1 MMRATILGC
10 GSSGGVPRFGGVDGS
25 GDWGDCDPKNPKNRR
40 QRCSM
45 LLEKT
50 STEGITKICIDAGP
64 DFRAQMLQA
73 HVDMLDALVLTHEH
87 ADHIHGID
95 DIRQFVNIRTYKR
108 LQPLYERGDIT
119 KEEYLE
125 AVEASRI
132 DCFAGMTCYDAM
144 RTKLDYLFIRHE
156 GSLYPPI
163 MHLHKIENDIQIN
176 GKGGMISLAPIPVPH
191 GSINAYGFKIG
202 GLVYMP
208 DVQDLNAYARDMIRG
223 CETFI
228 VDCLQFRSHGTHANY
243 EMAMAWIED
252 LKPKR
257 AILTNLHSSLD
268 YDALEKMTPD
278 HVTPAFDG
286 MKIDL

>member
-1 MMRATILGC
+1 MRATILGC

-25 GDWGDCDPKNPKNRR
+25 GDWGDCDPNNPKNRR
-40 QRCSM
+40 QRCSL

-50 STEGITKICIDAGP
+50 SDHGTTKICIDAGP

-95 DIRQFVNIRTYKR
+95 DIRQFVNIRTYDR
-108 LQPLYERGDIT
+108 LKPLHERGEVTRED
-119 KEEYLE
+119 YLE
-125 AVEASRI
+125 AVESSRV
-132 DCFAGMTCYDAM
+132 DCFAGMTCYEEM
-144 RTKLDYLFIRHE
+144 LNKFEYLFTREE

-163 MHLHKIENDIQIN
+163 MHLRKIENDVQIH
-176 GKGGMISLAPIPVPH
+176 GKGGQISLTPISVPH
-191 GSINAYGFKIG
+191 GSINAFGFKIDN
-202 GLVYMP
+202 LVYMP
-208 DVQDLNAYARDMIRG
+208 DVQDLTDHARDMIRG
-223 CETFI
+223 CETLI
-228 VDCLQFRSHGTHANY
+228 IDCLQFRSHGTHANY
-243 EMAMAWIED
+243 EMAMAWIEE
-252 LKPKR
+252 LKPTR

-286 MKIDL
+286 MQIML